1 MAPTLQPVPMSESER
16 HSSLPVAAPAGG
28 TAASTL
34 LGIEVVSPYLHD
46 RGAVL
51 YNPTT
56 GESLEKDGPGYRAL
70 SRIRQGVLPE
80 ADPAVLE
87 HLRAARFL
95 IEDLDAETRRSHLLF
110 VSLETCTSCNHR
122 CPFCPVSVDPRERE
136 VMSQELFE
144 SIADQVAEI
153 GGRGVI
159 VFLSNYNEPTIDP
172 LFEERCLALFAR
184 GLPVSLLTNA
194 SHLGPDR
201 ADRLSRAGRFRYIG
215 INLPTLDPAR
225 YEKMHGTRDLARVLA
240 NIDAFSAR
248 EVAEETAIVVL
259 GDNDEAHRKDVREI
273 RERFEPLGWEVKPF
287 RIRSRPAS
295 GTFVP
300 EPPPVQ
306 ELRGCELMGSR
317 PFEHLHVTAT
327 AKAVL
332 CCQDYYERLVV
343 GDLKT
348 QTVGE
353 VLGGDVM
360 ARLRRWTYGVEK
372 APDDFLCRRCEFA
385 LGR

>member
-1 MAPTLQPVPMSESER
+1 MARLPTETMNEIENPPR
-16 HSSLPVAAPAGG
+16 RPVAAA
-28 TAASTL
+28 TL
-34 LGIEVVSPYLHD
+34 EPETVSPYLHE
-46 RGAVL
+46 RGSVL
-51 YNPTT
+51 YNPLS
-56 GESLEKDGPGYRAL
+56 GESLPKDGPAFRAL
-70 SRIRQGVLPE
+70 SLVRQGMAAEV
-80 ADPAVLE
+80 DPAVLD

-144 SIADQVAEI
+144 SIADQVVAI
-153 GGRGVI
+153 GGKEVV

-194 SHLGPDR
+194 SHFGADR
-201 ADRLSRAGRFRYIG
+201 ADRLSSAGRFRYIG
-215 INLPTLDPAR
+215 INLPTLDPER

-240 NIDAFSAR
+240 NIDALAAR
-248 EVAEETAIVVL
+248 RIAEETAIVVL
-259 GDNDEAHRKDVREI
+259 GDNDAAHRRDVEEI
-273 RERFEPLGWEVKPF
+273 RARFGPLGWEVKSF

-300 EPPPVQ
+300 EPPPVK

-332 CCQDYYERLVV
+332 CCQDYYEKLVV

-348 QTVGE
+348 QTVAE

-360 ARLRRWTYGVEK
+360 ARLRRWTYGVEE
-372 APDDFLCRRCEFA
+372 APADFLCRRCEFA

>member
-1 MAPTLQPVPMSESER
+1 MSETEI
-16 HSSLPVAAPAGG
+16 SSSRPGPALRTAG
-28 TAASTL
+28 AASAL
-34 LGIEVVSPYLHD
+34 LDAETVSPYLHD
-46 RGAVL
+46 RGSVL

-56 GESLEKDGPGYRAL
+56 GESLQKGEPGFEAL
-70 SRIRQGVLPE
+70 ALARTGVVSQG
-80 ADPAVLE
+80 DPAVLA

-95 IEDLDAETRRSHLLF
+95 IDDLDAETRRSHLLF

-144 SIADQVAEI
+144 SIADQVVEV
-153 GGRGVI
+153 GERGVV

-194 SHLGPDR
+194 SHFGPDR
-201 ADRLSRAGRFRYIG
+201 AERLARAGRFRYIG
-215 INLPTLDPAR
+215 INLPTLDPVR
-225 YEKMHGTRDLARVLA
+225 YERMHGTRDLDRVLA
-240 NIDAFSAR
+240 NVDALAAR
-248 EVAEETAIVVL
+248 EIAEETAIVVL
-259 GDNDEAHRKDVREI
+259 GNNDEAHRRDVAEI
-273 RERFEPLGWEVKPF
+273 RERFGPRGWEVKSF

-300 EPPPVQ
+300 EPPPIKA
-306 ELRGCELMGSR
+306 LRGCELMGSR

-332 CCQDYYERLVV
+332 CCQDYYEKLTV

-348 QTVGE
+348 QTVAE
-353 VLGGDVM
+353 ILGGDVM
-360 ARLRRWTYGVEK
+360 ARLRRWTYGVEE
-372 APDDFLCRRCEFA
+372 APADFLCRRCEFA

>member
-1 MAPTLQPVPMSESER
+1 MNQREIEPIGPPTS
-16 HSSLPVAAPAGG
+16 G
-28 TAASTL
+28 AASATL
-34 LGIEVVSPYLHD
+34 DAEIVSPYLHE
-46 RGAVL
+46 RGPVL

-56 GESLEKDGPGYRAL
+56 GESVPRESPGYRAL
-70 SRIRQGVLPE
+70 SRIRQGLPSDASPE
-80 ADPAVLE
+80 VLE

-95 IEDLDAETRRSHLLF
+95 IEDLDAETRRTHLLY

-144 SIADQVAEI
+144 SIADQVLEI
-153 GGRGVI
+153 GGPGVV

-172 LFEERCLALFAR
+172 LFEERCLALFRR

-194 SHLGPDR
+194 SHLDAER
-201 ADRLSRAGRFRYIG
+201 AERLARAGRFRYIG
-215 INLPTLDPAR
+215 INLPTLDPER
-225 YEKMHGTRDLARVLA
+225 YLRMHGTRDLARVLA
-240 NIDAFSAR
+240 NIDALAAR
-248 EVAEETAIVVL
+248 QIAEETSIVVL
-259 GDNDEAHRKDVREI
+259 GDNDEPHRNDVREI
-273 RERFEPLGWEVKPF
+273 RARFEPLGWEVKPF

-300 EPPPVQ
+300 EPPPVKA
-306 ELRGCELMGSR
+306 LRGCELMGSR

-327 AKAVL
+327 GKAVL
-332 CCQDYYERLVV
+332 CCQDYYENLTV
-343 GDLKT
+343 GDLKRE
-348 QTVGE
+348 TVADI
-353 VLGGDVM
+353 LGGDVM
-360 ARLRRWTYGVEK
+360 ARLRRWTYGVEE

>member
-1 MAPTLQPVPMSESER
+1 MSEREVEST
-16 HSSLPVAAPAGG
+16 HPAPSGAV
-28 TAASTL
+28 STL
-34 LGIEVVSPYLHD
+34 AEAETVSPYLHD
-46 RGAVL
+46 RGAAV

-56 GESLEKDGPGYRAL
+56 GASL
-70 SRIRQGVLPE
+70 SRDEPAYQALARIRRGVPADASPE
-80 ADPAVLE
+80 VLE

-95 IEDLDAETRRSHLLF
+95 IDDLDSETRRTHLLY

-136 VMSQELFE
+136 VMTQELFE
-144 SIADQVAEI
+144 SIADQVVEA
-153 GGRGVI
+153 GGRGVV

-194 SHLGPDR
+194 SHLDPER
-201 ADRLSRAGRFRYIG
+201 ADRIARAGQFRYVG
-215 INLPTLDPAR
+215 INLPTLDPER
-225 YEKMHGTRDLARVLA
+225 YLRMHGTRDLSRVLD
-240 NIDAFSAR
+240 NIDAIHAS
-248 EVAEETAIVVL
+248 ELAEETAIVVL
-259 GDNDEAHRKDVREI
+259 GDNDGAHRADVKAI
-273 RERFEPLGWEVKPF
+273 RARFEPLGWEVKPF

-300 EPPPVQ
+300 EPPPVR

-327 AKAVL
+327 GKAVL
-332 CCQDYYERLVV
+332 CCQDYYEKLVV

-348 QTVGE
+348 QSVAE
-353 VLGGDVM
+353 ILGGDRM
-360 ARLRRWTYGVEK
+360 ALLRRWTYGVES